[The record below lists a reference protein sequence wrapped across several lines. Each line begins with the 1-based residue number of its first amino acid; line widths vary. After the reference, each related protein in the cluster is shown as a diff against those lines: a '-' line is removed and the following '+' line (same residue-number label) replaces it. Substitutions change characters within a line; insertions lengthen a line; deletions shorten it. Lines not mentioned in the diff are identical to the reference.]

1 MALMP
6 VEEARARILA
16 HAKPLA
22 PENVSLARAL
32 GRALAKPLKA
42 RRDQPPFDASAMDGY
57 AVRSADGAT
66 ELTVIGTSAAGHA
79 FSGKLKPGEAVR
91 IFTGAP
97 VPTTADAV
105 VIQENTSANGKS
117 VTILQAAG
125 AGQNIRPRGLDFR
138 KGETL
143 LPAAIR
149 LNARDIGLAA
159 AMNYHILSVR
169 KKPIVAVIAT
179 GDELI
184 LPGAKPRPD
193 QIVSS
198 NSNALAA
205 LAESFGA
212 TVINGG
218 IVRDDLK
225 ATERAILKMAK
236 ADVIVTTG
244 GASVGDHD
252 FVQEALKNAGVKID
266 FWKIAMRPGKP
277 FMYGRKG
284 RQQVLGLPGNPVSA
298 LVCARL
304 FLKPLLDCL
313 QGLPVGKETTRAR
326 LGIAMPAND
335 SRQDHVRAT
344 LEIATDGSRTA
355 TPYGKQELIHAT
367 HLPRSPLPHC
377 SPAKRPGSPYWRPRP
392 DPKSRLL
399 AAQKVNSCRTKPEP
413 V

>member
-1 MALMP
+1 MALLP
-6 VEEARARILA
+6 VEEARARILL

-22 PENVSLARAL
+22 PENVPLAQAL
-32 GRALAKPLKA
+32 GRVLAKPLAAK
-42 RRDQPPFDASAMDGY
+42 RDQPPFNSSAMDGY
-57 AVRSADGAT
+57 ALRSEDTAT

-79 FSGKLKPGEAVR
+79 FKGKLKMGQAIR

-105 VIQENTSANGKS
+105 VIQENTTANGKI
-117 VTILQAAG
+117 VTILQPVRAS
-125 AGQNIRPRGLDFR
+125 QNIRPQGLDFR
-138 KGETL
+138 KGETF

-159 AMNYHILSVR
+159 AMNCDILSVR
-169 KKPIVAVIAT
+169 KKPVVAVIAT
-179 GDELI
+179 GDELV
-184 LPGAKPRPD
+184 LPGKKPRTD

-205 LAESFGA
+205 LAEGFGA
-212 TVINGG
+212 KIINGG

-225 ATERAILKMAK
+225 ATERAILKMAR
-236 ADVIVTTG
+236 ADIIVTTG

-252 FVQEALKNAGVKID
+252 FIQQALKNTGVKID
-266 FWKIAMRPGKP
+266 FWKIALRPGKP

-313 QGLPVGKETTRAR
+313 QGLPVEEPVAMAR

-335 SRQDHVRAT
+335 SRQDYVRAR
-344 LEIATDGSRTA
+344 LEIAADGSRTA
-355 TPYGKQELIHAT
+355 TPYGKQDSSMQRTFRDAHCLII
-367 HLPRSPLPHC
+367 
-377 SPAKRPGSPYWRPRP
+377 RPPNA
-392 DPKSRLL
+392 L
-399 AAQKVNSCRTKPEP
+399 AAGIGDLVPILNLDF
-413 V
+413 